1 MWQFHMELSIQG
13 NSWNVQGCKAPGVIS
28 HRPPCVVLASQR
40 LRIATCD
47 LSLAGSTP
55 CVFSMCMDV
64 SPSPNNF
71 SIYLLA
77 VWLSTAGLCMCPYLA
92 VNRGNILFS
101 SLTIFVHYPLCLCV
115 CLYVHVLSESPHDPP
130 QTMLCL
136 LPSPPFPLTCNIY
149 VHHPPSPAKNNHS
162 KKSGTS
168 ITIIKLNHFQT
179 EKPSKKRHKH
189 TD

>member
-77 VWLSTAGLCMCPYLA
+77 VWLSTGLCPYLV

-101 SLTIFVHYPLCLCV
+101 SLTIFGNNPCPLSTYLCV
-115 CLYVHVLSESPHDPP
+115 PVHVLSESPHDPP
-130 QTMLCL
+130 QTKLCL
-136 LPSPPFPLTCNIY
+136 LPSPPSPLTCNICT
-149 VHHPPSPAKNNHS
+149 PPPPPLPPQKIIIVKNQEH
-162 KKSGTS
+162 
-168 ITIIKLNHFQT
+168 Q
-179 EKPSKKRHKH
+179 
-189 TD
+189 

>member
-1 MWQFHMELSIQG
+1 MELLIQG

-77 VWLSTAGLCMCPYLA
+77 VWLSTGLCLCPYLA

-101 SLTIFVHYPLCLCV
+101 SFPSFPSLTIFGNNPCPLSTYLCV
-115 CLYVHVLSESPHDPP
+115 PVQCTVYMSSHDPP
-130 QTMLCL
+130 QTKLCL
-136 LPSPPFPLTCNIY
+136 LPSPPFPSTCNKY
-149 VHHPPSPAKNNHS
+149 TPPLPPQK
-162 KKSGTS
+162 
-168 ITIIKLNHFQT
+168 IIIVKYQEHQ
-179 EKPSKKRHKH
+179 
-189 TD
+189 